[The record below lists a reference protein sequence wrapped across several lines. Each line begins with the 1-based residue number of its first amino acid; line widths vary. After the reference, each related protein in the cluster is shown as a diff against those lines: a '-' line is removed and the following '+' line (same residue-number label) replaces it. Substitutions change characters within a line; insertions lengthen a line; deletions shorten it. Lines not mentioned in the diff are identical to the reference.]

1 MKIPYVKFF
10 IDEKKIIFYFN
21 EVNKDDILQ
30 KMDDDGENFIT
41 NDGAINFL
49 IKEENVT
56 PKWAN
61 TKMVEQ
67 AIFDASFTDY
77 MPTSTAYWFYNLSQL
92 TKIINIENLNTSNVT
107 NMFWMFANCSL
118 LKNIDLSHFNTSK
131 VKNMS
136 YMFAHC
142 HSLETIDLSSFS
154 NEGIEW
160 EDKPKEE
167 DDNGY
172 AAMFWDCPKLE
183 TIYIGNSWD
192 ENQKVLP
199 MSGWLFAD
207 CPVLKG
213 EKGSK
218 PFDPEYDGIY
228 ARVDNGPEKPGYF
241 TYKIK

>member
-10 IDEKKIIFYFN
+10 IEEKKIIFYFN
-21 EVNKDDILQ
+21 KINKADIL
-30 KMDDDGENFIT
+30 DGINIDEEVLVT
-41 NDGAINFL
+41 NDGTIIYP
-49 IKEENVT
+49 IKEINVR
-56 PKWAN
+56 PKW
-61 TKMVEQ
+61 TCHQDIEEV
-67 AIFDASFTDY
+67 IFDESFSDY
-77 MPTSTAYWFYNLSQL
+77 IPISTAYWFYDLKQM
-92 TKIINIENLNTSNVT
+92 TKITNIQNLNTSNVID
-107 NMFWMFANCSL
+107 MSWMFADCFS
-118 LKNIDLSHFNTSK
+118 LKNIDLSTFDTSK

-154 NEGIEW
+154 NENIKW
-160 EDKPKEE
+160 KDKPKEE

-228 ARVDNGPEKPGYF
+228 ARVDGGPEKPGYF